1 MKVKTVKHRAIYFG
15 ILLSIIF
22 MCISHSQQDDFPV
35 LRSQDFGQKSSLLK
49 NHILACEEFFTIGNK
64 AFSSLQSRNSG
75 IKIKWEKRLPMP
87 GHLYAFDAVTIDNKI
102 YAVGGRGNE
111 EGYHR
116 NFYQYDLGKNQW
128 EIKKELIFDRANHA
142 VVALG
147 GKIYV
152 FGGNDNPSKSEV
164 FDPHNNSWEELADM
178 PTPRQ
183 HINYSAAAVNG
194 KIYVIG
200 GIEKRSERE
209 YIITDKNE
217 EYDPATNTWKEK
229 APLPAPRQIPA
240 VVSFQNKIYAI
251 SGTDSKWEDQSTVF
265 LYHPEKDS
273 WESRAQM
280 PEARY
285 INGVAVVKNRIIIL
299 TGIRSDYKISKIF
312 VYDPELNR
320 WHYLGELPLNFMLAG
335 VTSAKDKL
343 YVLGGSTHDH
353 ILSACWEADITLPPI
368 KLKE

>member
-1 MKVKTVKHRAIYFG
+1 MKVKAIKHRAIYAG
-15 ILLSIIF
+15 ILLFIIF
-22 MCISHSQQDDFPV
+22 VFISLAQQDDFPI
-35 LRSQDFGQKSSLLK
+35 LKGPYHTQKSSQLMA
-49 NHILACEEFFTIGNK
+49 HILTPERFSSIVNK
-64 AFSSLQSRNSG
+64 ASFSLQSRNSG

-102 YAVGGRGNE
+102 YAVGGRGSK
-111 EGYHR
+111 EGYYR
-116 NFYQYDLGKNQW
+116 NFYQYDMEKDQW
-128 EIKKELIFDRANHA
+128 EIKKELIFNRDNHA
-142 VVALG
+142 VIALG

-152 FGGNDNPSKSEV
+152 FGGNDNPNKTEV
-164 FDPHNNSWEELADM
+164 YDTQNDSWKELADM

-229 APLPAPRQIPA
+229 APLPAPRQVPA

-265 LYHPEKDS
+265 LYHPEKDL

-299 TGIRSDYKISKIF
+299 TGKRIDDVISKIF
-312 VYDPELNR
+312 VYDPELDR

-343 YVLGGSTHDH
+343 YVLGGHTHDY
-353 ILSACWEADITLPPI
+353 ILSTCWEADITLPPI
-368 KLKE
+368 KLKK